1 MRFYAFALC
10 DVTETLRGEL
20 SFYGELTPSPDGD
33 GYFGY
38 LKQFDVWIEIM
49 GYDKLVGDAER
60 RNAALF
66 EQLRL
71 PRK

>member
-1 MRFYAFALC
+1 VLYAFALC
-10 DVTETLRGEL
+10 DLTETLKNEL
-20 SFYGELTPSPDGD
+20 AFYTALTRSPDGD

-38 LKQFDVWIEIM
+38 LKGFDAWIEIM
-49 GYDKLVGDAER
+49 GYDKLIRDAER

-66 EQLRL
+66 EKLSL